1 MNYFAHALHCLDDP
15 YQCAGVATPDWLG
28 IFRPRVRCRSRHA
41 EPYLEAGDHN
51 VAALAQGIVRHHADD
66 GWFHETPAFAQLSV
80 DFAGR
85 IRRATH
91 DADGMRPSFVGHIL
105 VELLLDATLIEDN
118 PMALEAYYESL
129 AQVSPRLVAEQ
140 VSAMSGQNASD
151 LETLIPKFIE
161 TRFLEDYEDNSRLCF
176 RLNQVMRRVG
186 LNELPAEFQ
195 ELLPAARADVRS
207 RQAELLEQHSAS
219 NE

>member
-41 EPYLEAGDHN
+41 EPYLEANDSN
-51 VAALAQGIVRHHADD
+51 IASLARGIVRHHSDD

-85 IRRATH
+85 IRRATQ

-118 PMALEAYYESL
+118 PQALDAYYDSL
-129 AQVSPRLVAEQ
+129 AQISPAVVAQQ
-140 VSAMSGQNASD
+140 VSAMSGQDASD
-151 LETLIPKFIE
+151 LATLIPKFIE
-161 TRFLEDYEDNSRLCF
+161 TRFLEDYGDDSRLCY

-186 LNELPAEFQ
+186 LNELPVAFQ
-195 ELLPAARADVRS
+195 ELLPVARADVTS
-207 RQAELLEQHSAS
+207 RQAELLDRDGAS

>member
-41 EPYLEAGDHN
+41 EPFLKASDSN
-51 VAALAQGIVRHHADD
+51 IAALAHGIVRHHADD
-66 GWFHETPAFAQLSV
+66 GWFHETSAFAQLSV

-85 IRRATH
+85 IRRATQ
-91 DADGMRPSFVGHIL
+91 DTDGMRPSFVGHIL

-118 PMALEAYYESL
+118 PGALDTYYESL
-129 AQVSPRLVAEQ
+129 ARVSPQLVAKQVSE
-140 VSAMSGQNASD
+140 MSGQDASN

-161 TRFLEDYEDNSRLCF
+161 TRFLEDYQDDQRLCY

-186 LNELPAEFQ
+186 LSELPDVFQ
-195 ELLPAARADVRS
+195 ELLPAARADVKA
-207 RQAELLEQHSAS
+207 RQAELLSKQEC
-219 NE
+219 